1 MEQPSTCSK
10 VKRGCKRKLFAKSE
24 SDSKM
29 PINMPVQKSSKH
41 TTEDLIMF
49 LLGQTP
55 ETCEYKKYKR
65 LVQTDRSFQKQYERI
80 LALIQIRISK
90 LHRELKEQIQKKNN
104 DETEQKITYS
114 ELLLRH
120 WSMYLHL

>member
-1 MEQPSTCSK
+1 
-10 VKRGCKRKLFAKSE
+10 
-24 SDSKM
+24 
-29 PINMPVQKSSKH
+29 
-41 TTEDLIMF
+41 MF